1 MTIQTEAHPY
11 ANVFGLEFDA
21 MWLYYLEGE
30 EGSSLKNLA
39 RSFAIEKTS
48 KDMVM
53 DLS

>member
-1 MTIQTEAHPY
+1 
-11 ANVFGLEFDA
+11 

-39 RSFAIEKTS
+39 RSFAIEKIS

-53 DLS
+53 DLSQGEKLAWFDINFL